1 MNIKNKK
8 AFIKN
13 YIKNTHTE
21 KDFEDLE
28 NFNEIEI
35 NEIYNEIIN
44 YNK

>member
-13 YIKNTHTE
+13 YIKNTHNE